1 MLAFGQRRIRL
12 TGGGASGARAGVV
25 LAAWYGLMAAFSLAA
40 QEQPPSVNLPLGH
53 FVYDFVERLETQGV
67 IDRDIRWRN
76 RPFSRNAVVRLIDEI
91 DAKRKDGLVLSGTER
106 ELFEKLKG
114 EFHVELAGTDTEI
127 PTGEK
132 EKHLIHWKTTREGA
146 SGYVI
151 GDVVVEQDVEGSR
164 FAARGDS
171 LDETVSNTTVSGVS
185 RGVVMNALA
194 FYADFRSTM
203 IKGSDI
209 ESSNF
214 RATQLGVIN
223 RTNNVYSLEAN
234 AYIVAEPKCV
244 RIQFGKDKLS
254 LGPSPR
260 NNLMLSG
267 NAPAFDNLRLDVTFD
282 RIKFTYFH
290 GWLRSERL
298 TFNDRGD
305 STDRKYMVGHRLEFK
320 VFPWLFL
327 AGNESVIYGGR
338 PLETQYLNP
347 IMVYHIAEQYS
358 GDKDNNTISFDATA
372 FPARGLKLYASLFLD
387 DYRLADNP
395 FTYWKQTWA
404 AQAGV
409 FWVNPLCLE
418 DTDVRLEYTRI
429 EPFVYAHKWDLIN
442 YSHFEQSL
450 GSFLPPNSDN
460 YFLEIQHRPSR
471 RLNVGVH
478 YELTRHGEGDIA
490 VSGEELGYG
499 QPGKVK
505 KEFLMGV
512 KEIKHAVGVNGR
524 METFHNHYAYLFYEY
539 QHIKRFENVAN
550 RNASRHNFLIGY
562 RLDY

>member
-1 MLAFGQRRIRL
+1 MIELRIGHTAAGRVCGFVGAVFMFFFAFIL
-12 TGGGASGARAGVV
+12 PAG
-25 LAAWYGLMAAFSLAA
+25 LAA
-40 QEQPPSVNLPLGH
+40 QQLRPSVNLPLGH
-53 FVYDFVERLETQGV
+53 FVYDFVERLETRG
-67 IDRDIRWRN
+67 IIARDIRWRN
-76 RPFSRNAVVRLIDEI
+76 RPFARNAVARLISQV
-91 DAKRKDGLVLSGTER
+91 DAGLREGLQLSETDR

-114 EFHVELAGTDTEI
+114 EFHAELAETEVEI
-127 PTGEK
+127 PEREK
-132 EKHLIHWKTTREGA
+132 EKHLIQWKTVTDGA
-146 SGYVI
+146 SNYVF
-151 GDVVVEQDVEGSR
+151 GDAVVEQNVEGSR
-164 FAARGDS
+164 VTGRGDS
-171 LDETVSNTTVSGVS
+171 LNETVGNTTVSGVS
-185 RGVVMNALA
+185 RGVVADALA

-209 ESSNF
+209 ETSNF
-214 RATQLGVIN
+214 RATRLGVIN

-234 AYIVAEPKCV
+234 AYVVVEPKRL

-260 NNLMLSG
+260 NNLLLSDH
-267 NAPAFDNLRLDVTFD
+267 APAFDNLRLDVTFD

-298 TFNDRGD
+298 RFNDRGD
-305 STDRKYMVGHRLEFK
+305 STDRKYIVGHRLEFR

-327 AGNESVIYGGR
+327 AGNESVVYGGR

-404 AQAGV
+404 AQLGL
-409 FWVNPLCLE
+409 FWVNPFRVE
-418 DTDVRLEYTRI
+418 DTDVRFEFARI

-450 GSFLPPNSDN
+450 GSFLPPNSDD

-471 RLNVGVH
+471 RLNIGVH

-499 QPGKVK
+499 QPGKLK

-539 QHIKRFENVAN
+539 QHIRRFENVVN